1 MRRVVEYTRAGSAIG
16 PSLAVVF
23 VCAEAEERDDEAAD
37 ANEWFDGLRWCWCW
51 WEDNGT
57 ASARFLLAPVLLPG
71 VPVAEG
77 EARGVPDA
85 PEAGGRGG
93 RSSDAGVGPLC
104 RRRCCS
110 PVPSF
115 ALGVGGVRPS
125 RCPAMIDQEGQKS
138 PPV

>member
-16 PSLAVVF
+16 PSLAFVF
-23 VCAEAEERDDEAAD
+23 AVAEAEERDDEAAD
-37 ANEWFDGLRWCWCW
+37 ANEWFDGLRWCWW
-51 WEDNGT
+51 VDNGT
-57 ASARFLLAPVLLPG
+57 ASARFLLLVAPVLPG

-77 EARGVPDA
+77 EAKGVPDA

-104 RRRCCS
+104 RCRCCF

-115 ALGVGGVRPS
+115 ASLGVGGVWPC
-125 RCPAMIDQEGQKS
+125 RCPAMIEQDMGKL
-138 PPV
+138 